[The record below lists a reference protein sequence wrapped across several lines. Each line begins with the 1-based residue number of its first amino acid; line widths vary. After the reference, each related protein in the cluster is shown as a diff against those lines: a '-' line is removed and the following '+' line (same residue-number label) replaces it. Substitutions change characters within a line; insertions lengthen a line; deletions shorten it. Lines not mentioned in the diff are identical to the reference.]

1 MRTLQA
7 HIVQEM
13 GVAPR
18 IDPAQEVE
26 DRVLFL
32 ADYARA
38 AGARSLVLGISGGVD
53 STLAGRLGQMAA
65 AHLRA
70 DGYDIE
76 FVALRL
82 PHGVQGD
89 EDDTR
94 AALAFIGPDRTHEID
109 IAPGVTGFDD
119 AYAEGVGE
127 RLPDF
132 HRGNVK
138 ARMRMLA
145 HYAVAGDSRGLV
157 IGTDQAAESTVGY
170 FTKFGDGGADI
181 LPLFGLNK
189 RQVRALSREMGAPE
203 SLWNK
208 VPTADLLDHNPGRP
222 DEDEMGVSYDAI
234 DDYLEGREVP
244 TADAERIE
252 QTWLRSRHKRTTPAT
267 ILDAWWRN

>member
-1 MRTLQA
+1 MRELQA
-7 HIVQEM
+7 AIIREM
-13 GVAPR
+13 GVKPE
-18 IDPAQEVE
+18 IDPAREVA
-26 DRVLFL
+26 DRVQFL
-32 ADYARA
+32 IDYATRA
-38 AGARSLVLGISGGVD
+38 HTRSFVLGISGGVD
-53 STLAGRLGQMAA
+53 STAAGRLAQLAVERMG
-65 AHLRA
+65 
-70 DGYDIE
+70 DGAR
-76 FVALRL
+76 FFAVRL
-82 PHGVQGD
+82 PYGVQHD
-89 EDDTR
+89 EADAQEAMDFI
-94 AALAFIGPDRTHEID
+94 AATDQITLNIEAAVDGME
-109 IAPGVTGFDD
+109 A
-119 AYAEGVGE
+119 AYEHALDE
-127 RLPDF
+127 PITDF
-132 HRGNVK
+132 NKGNAK
-138 ARMRMLA
+138 ARARMVA
-145 HYAVAGDSRGLV
+145 QYAIAGDNNALV
-157 IGTDQAAESTVGY
+157 VGTDQAAESTMGF